1 LRGLGPGRH
10 RKAEN
15 SMRTPSA
22 IALAALGLNLGG
34 CRQPLVGPARG
45 PVESIA
51 AVASTRRS
59 RLDRIETLYAP
70 RSGMSYK
77 GPLGGRNRSVP
88 LRADIIL
95 GTEDRFRIDI
105 KHPFKV
111 DLLFFTVVLAEG
123 RFLLVDHGKEKAYE
137 GESLP
142 VIRGRFP
149 KSSFNE
155 GDLSAWQL
163 FFPGL
168 APREGER
175 VASMPQGRRHI
186 IEYWTPE
193 RIPVRR
199 VEIDSHSHVPL
210 REVFFRADGEE
221 AAELVWSGLEYV
233 KDLDIVRAREVE
245 IRLPRIGRRIRF
257 KLSDARYNREINED
271 VAFDLLPPEDMESEE
286 VSPEPEEAKAEGDS

>member
-1 LRGLGPGRH
+1 
-10 RKAEN
+10 
-15 SMRTPSA
+15 MRRARPVHLA
-22 IALAALGLNLGG
+22 VMALAVAG
-34 CRQPLVGPARG
+34 CAPPLVGPARG

-51 AVASTRRS
+51 AVASARRA
-59 RLDRIETLYAP
+59 RLAKIETLYAP
-70 RSGMSYK
+70 DSGMSCAVPEYR
-77 GPLGGRNRSVP
+77 GP
-88 LRADIIL
+88 LRADIYL

-105 KHPFKV
+105 KHPINRK
-111 DLLFFTVVLAEG
+111 DLFTVVLAEG
-123 RFLLVDHGKEKAYE
+123 RFLLVNHMKGKAFE

-155 GDLSAWQL
+155 RDLSAWQL
-163 FFPGL
+163 FFPAL
-168 APREGER
+168 EPREGER
-175 VASMPQGRRHI
+175 VATMPLGRRHV

-210 REVFFRADGEE
+210 REIFFRADGEE

-257 KLSDARYNREINED
+257 RLTDARYNKKIRDD
-271 VAFDLLPPEDMESEE
+271 VAFDLLPPDDCESKE
-286 VSPEPEEAKAEGDS
+286 VSPEPEKPSESADDS

>member
-1 LRGLGPGRH
+1 
-10 RKAEN
+10 
-15 SMRTPSA
+15 MRMQSA
-22 IALAALGLNLGG
+22 TMLAALSLALVG
-34 CRQPLVGPARG
+34 CPPDIVGPARG

-51 AVASTRRS
+51 TVAAARRS
-59 RLDRIETLYAP
+59 RLDSIKTLYAP

-123 RFLLVDHGKEKAYE
+123 RFLLVDHRKEKAYE

-149 KSSFNE
+149 ESSFNE
-155 GDLSAWQL
+155 RDLSAWQL

-168 APREGER
+168 APREGES
-175 VASMPQGRRHI
+175 VAAMPFGRRHV

-210 REVFFRADGEE
+210 REVFFRADGEA

-233 KDLDIVRAREVE
+233 KELDVVLAREVE

-257 KLSDARYNREINED
+257 KLADARYNREINEE
-271 VAFDLLPPEDMESEE
+271 VAFDLLPPDDMESEE
-286 VSPEPEEAKAEGDS
+286 VSPEPEKAKAEGDS